1 MIFDW
6 RLCGVSFLR
15 FWFPDVEQPEIKNIA
30 MKKEVTI
37 NLFIYLPYYI

>member
-15 FWFPDVEQPEIKNIA
+15 FWFPDVEQPESRKTII
-30 MKKEVTI
+30 KKE
-37 NLFIYLPYYI
+37 L